1 MSITKRIVIADDHP
15 IFLKGLAEV
24 IQQEEGNSVVDVAH
38 DGDEAIQLTRLL
50 RPHLVVLDIE
60 MPGINGLETARLIH
74 QEFPEI
80 KLIILTMHNNPAAL
94 DLAMANNVMGYVL
107 KENAVTDVCECI
119 REVWEDR
126 HYVSP
131 QMRDS
136 LQGRNLDDKKLSDL
150 TTTELTIL
158 RKIASNMTS
167 RAIAEELF
175 ISEKTVSNHRQNIA
189 TKLGLH
195 GSHMLLRYALEN
207 QRILTTM
214 LG

>member
-15 IFLKGLAEV
+15 IFLKGLADV
-24 IQQEEGNSVVDVAH
+24 VQRDQNNSVVDVAH
-38 DGDEAIQLTRLL
+38 DGEEAIQLTRLL
-50 RPHLVVLDIE
+50 RPHLVILDIE
-60 MPGINGLETARLIH
+60 MPGLNGLETARLIN

-119 REVWEDR
+119 DEVWEGK
-126 HYVSP
+126 HFVSP

-136 LQGRNLDDKKLSDL
+136 LQRRNYEEGKLSDL
-150 TTTELTIL
+150 TETELKIL
-158 RKIASNMTS
+158 KKIAANMTS
-167 RAIAEELF
+167 RSIAEELF

-195 GSHMLLRYALEN
+195 GAHMLLRYALEN

-214 LG
+214 ID